1 MKKSIG
7 LTANIS
13 EYRPNLPQTK
23 HLNYFMGT
31 NPVHMANGG
40 DVRAGIPSYPDAN
53 VTRGFLPA
61 ALGFDNGGDVG
72 FLEQF
77 KNLLKQF
84 DNDLTKFM
92 AFLQNMLGY
101 TQEEAQDIT
110 NKITGEE
117 RIAPKA
123 DEVWPTK
130 EAEPD
135 EPKDGVF
142 KIDQDK
148 LTEEQKTWLPKFQG
162 SEQGKAIADAFD
174 YAGQG
179 SGQSTG
185 APTVTPIDTGKA
197 PERIAPKADE
207 VWPTQEGGITEISP
221 AERFKPEEKDIILP
235 DAEKAGMLD
244 LNGDGVID
252 GRDLEIAIQKFPHL
266 VEWIKKYIK
275 GFTEGDQEDK
285 PLEKDIVVPEGL
297 PPSHPDSPGKKSIVP
312 EEKII
317 PKIKPEP
324 DEPIIPKGGITSI
337 EELPISHTEHPSK
350 KIGKDEQTLL
360 KMPKNIEE
368 TDKTKGKGL
377 QKDIPPWA
385 IPLMSAGFK
394 MMASKSPYF
403 MQALGEAGEKGI
415 ETYTGIKEAKTA
427 KEKSEA
433 ETELAKAQAAYARG
447 EGRQT
452 GKGTYVHNGMLY
464 KADGSPLYLDTPD
477 KGKIHAPAALSFQDA
492 ALLAPK
498 YYGTQWD
505 MMDENQRT
513 QAIFTLMEMYKN
525 QAAGMT
531 PSAPEPTTEDKGPG
545 ILENLWKYG
554 KGFIGKDGGIVSLR
568 R

>member
-1 MKKSIG
+1 
-7 LTANIS
+7 
-13 EYRPNLPQTK
+13 
-23 HLNYFMGT
+23 MGT

-61 ALGFDNGGDVG
+61 ALGFDNGGEADKDAVTKIYDFIFG
-72 FLEQF
+72 YF
-77 KNLLKQF
+77 KNV
-84 DNDLTKFM
+84 
-92 AFLQNMLGY
+92 LGLDD
-101 TQEEAQDIT
+101 EEA
-110 NKITGEE
+110 KEE
-117 RIAPKA
+117 
-123 DEVWPTK
+123 TK
-130 EAEPD
+130 ETI
-135 EPKDGVF
+135 KDPEKVKEIITQIPIGKSPSF
-142 KIDQDK
+142 DDIE
-148 LTEEQKTWLPKFQG
+148 TGKFEG
-162 SEQGKAIADAFD
+162 MPPS
-174 YAGQG
+174 
-179 SGQSTG
+179 
-185 APTVTPIDTGKA
+185 TVTPIDTGKA
-197 PERIAPKADE
+197 PERIAPKADEIWPTVPEQPIVPEQRIAPKADE

-403 MQALGEAGEKGI
+403 MQALGEAGETGLETYAGI
-415 ETYTGIKEAKTA
+415 EKAKTE

-433 ETELAKAQAAYARG
+433 QIKKDLAWADYYTAGGAGGKPTIITDT
-447 EGRQT
+447 EGRRV
-452 GKGTYVHNGMLY
+452 Y
-464 KADGSPLYLDTPD
+464 
-477 KGKIHAPAALSFQDA
+477 
-492 ALLAPK
+492 
-498 YYGTQWD
+498 
-505 MMDENQRT
+505 
-513 QAIFTLMEMYKN
+513 AIFNKKTNQYDPILTAGGTPQYAVRSNAEIDEYLSGIHLNWASMSEDEKN
-525 QAAGMT
+525 KYRDEQINRDLGIALTNVASGT
-531 PSAPEPTTEDKGPG
+531 EEDKGPG
-545 ILENLWKYG
+545 IFEKGGKYI
-554 KGFIGKDGGIVSLR
+554 KGFFSKDGGIVSLR

>member
-13 EYRPNLPQTK
+13 EYRPNLPQTR

-61 ALGFDNGGDVG
+61 ALGFDNGGEADKDAVTKIYDFIFG
-72 FLEQF
+72 YF
-77 KNLLKQF
+77 KNV
-84 DNDLTKFM
+84 
-92 AFLQNMLGY
+92 LGLDD
-101 TQEEAQDIT
+101 EEA
-110 NKITGEE
+110 KEE
-117 RIAPKA
+117 
-123 DEVWPTK
+123 TK
-130 EAEPD
+130 ETI
-135 EPKDGVF
+135 KDPEKVKEIITQIPIGKSPSF
-142 KIDQDK
+142 DDIE
-148 LTEEQKTWLPKFQG
+148 TGKFEG
-162 SEQGKAIADAFD
+162 MPPS
-174 YAGQG
+174 
-179 SGQSTG
+179 
-185 APTVTPIDTGKA
+185 TVTPIDTGKA
-197 PERIAPKADE
+197 PERIAPKADEIWPTVPEQPIVPEQRIAPKADE

>member
-13 EYRPNLPQTK
+13 EYRPNLPQTR

-403 MQALGEAGEKGI
+403 MQALGEAGETGLETYAGI
-415 ETYTGIKEAKTA
+415 EKAKTE

-433 ETELAKAQAAYARG
+433 QIKKDLAWADYYTAGGAGGKPTIITDT
-447 EGRQT
+447 EGRRVYAILNKKTNQYDPILT
-452 GKGTYVHNGMLY
+452 AGGTPQYAVRSNAEID
-464 KADGSPLYLDTPD
+464 KYLSD
-477 KGKIHAPAALSFQDA
+477 IHMNWASMSEDEKNKYRDEQINRDLGIALTNVASVTD
-492 ALLAPK
+492 
-498 YYGTQWD
+498 
-505 MMDENQRT
+505 
-513 QAIFTLMEMYKN
+513 
-525 QAAGMT
+525 
-531 PSAPEPTTEDKGPG
+531 EDKGPG
-545 ILENLWKYG
+545 IFEKGGKYI
-554 KGFIGKDGGIVSLR
+554 KGFFSKDGGIVSLR

>member
-13 EYRPNLPQTK
+13 EYRPNLPQTR

-61 ALGFDNGGDVG
+61 ALGFDNGGD
-72 FLEQF
+72 
-77 KNLLKQF
+77 
-84 DNDLTKFM
+84 
-92 AFLQNMLGY
+92 
-101 TQEEAQDIT
+101 
-110 NKITGEE
+110 TGEKKSILDAIISILARQFNKLE
-117 RIAPKA
+117 ND
-123 DEVWPTK
+123 DEIINAATDVVNNQPALAKKLLTQ
-130 EAEPD
+130 
-135 EPKDGVF
+135 GVF
-142 KIDQDK
+142 KIDPDK
-148 LTEEQKTWLPKFQG
+148 LTDEQKTWLPKFQG

-207 VWPTQEGGITEISP
+207 VWPTQEGVITEISP

-275 GFTEGDQEDK
+275 GFIEGDQEDK

-350 KIGKDEQTLL
+350 KIGKDEQKIL
-360 KMPKNIEE
+360 KRPIKQRGR
-368 TDKTKGKGL
+368 D
-377 QKDIPPWA
+377 
-385 IPLMSAGFK
+385 FK
-394 MMASKSPYF
+394 RIFP
-403 MQALGEAGEKGI
+403 
-415 ETYTGIKEAKTA
+415 
-427 KEKSEA
+427 
-433 ETELAKAQAAYARG
+433 RG
-447 EGRQT
+447 R
-452 GKGTYVHNGMLY
+452 
-464 KADGSPLYLDTPD
+464 YL
-477 KGKIHAPAALSFQDA
+477 
-492 ALLAPK
+492 
-498 YYGTQWD
+498 
-505 MMDENQRT
+505 
-513 QAIFTLMEMYKN
+513 
-525 QAAGMT
+525 
-531 PSAPEPTTEDKGPG
+531 
-545 ILENLWKYG
+545 
-554 KGFIGKDGGIVSLR
+554 
-568 R
+568 